1 MNFENYST
9 PGKYSIIFDINPP
22 GYEPGIDKPQPCSGT
37 EKLLFCV
44 KEAQLWSSS
53 VDEDQNWLMWI
64 FVLMLLIA
72 LVTLTRRTG
81 RRPGAPF

>member
-22 GYEPGIDKPQPCSGT
+22 GYEPGIDKHSHAVVL
-37 EKLLFCV
+37 KILFN

-64 FVLMLLIA
+64 FVLMLQA
-72 LVTLTRRTG
+72 W
-81 RRPGAPF
+81 